1 MQQVYHFYFVGWI
14 ALEFHQLKTFYSVA
28 TNLNF
33 TKAAEELSL
42 SQPAVSRQ
50 IDALETYYNLP
61 LFYRTKKKVE
71 LTDAGRQLLKYAI
84 QIISLADQAEN
95 ALSSLS
101 NLESGELH
109 VGCGTT
115 IGTFV
120 MTNLVIDFQK
130 KYPNIKI
137 RLIIENTSTIIEKLI
152 DNKIDLAVVAKR
164 VNDSK
169 FYYQPLFKDKIN
181 AYCSIKLKDR
191 YKDMRSVK
199 ELKNETLLL
208 RESGSHTRECVEKQ
222 FEKMDYNPIHIF
234 ELGTNE
240 GIKQAILNNNGVGF
254 LSSTTVRTE
263 IQHHLLYKIPF
274 LEECER
280 EFSLITPKGK
290 YTSPIM
296 LIFSSYLMKNTK
308 RFS

>member
-1 MQQVYHFYFVGWI
+1 
-14 ALEFHQLKTFYSVA
+14 LEFHQLKTFYSVA

-50 IDALETYYNLP
+50 IEALENYYKLP

-84 QIISLADQAEN
+84 QIISLSEQADK

-101 NLESGELH
+101 SLESGELY

-115 IGTFV
+115 IGTYV
-120 MTNLVIDFQK
+120 ITNMVIDFQK
-130 KYPNIKI
+130 KHPNIKVNL
-137 RLIIENTSTIIEKLI
+137 LIDNTSTIIEKLT
-152 DNKIDLAVVAKR
+152 DNKIDLAIVAKSL
-164 VNDSK
+164 NDSK
-169 FYYQPLFKDKIN
+169 FNYQPLFQDKIS
-181 AYCSIKLKDR
+181 AYSSFK
-191 YKDMRSVK
+191 VK
-199 ELKNETLLL
+199 SKFEGVQHLQDLKNETLLL
-208 RESGSHTRECVEKQ
+208 RESGSHTRECVNEEFNNYDFK
-222 FEKMDYNPIHIF
+222 PINIF
-234 ELGTNE
+234 EIANNE
-240 GIKQAILNNNGVGF
+240 GIKQAILNNLGVGF

-263 IQHHLLYKIPF
+263 LNHNLLFKIP
-274 LEECER
+274 LSKECKR

-290 YTSPIM
+290 YASPIM
-296 LIFSSYLMKNTK
+296 LIFSSFLLKNIR